1 VFRQQALLY
10 DWQEEEFAKI
20 CKKYRVSKSEM
31 LRISVSLLILE
42 IQNKPDQIKKFF
54 ATLKP
59 NGKRAHTIVDIHFEA
74 RKTIIK

>member
-1 VFRQQALLY
+1 
-10 DWQEEEFAKI
+10 
-20 CKKYRVSKSEM
+20 M